1 MAKVFGDN
9 AVNRFFGRVFD
20 LLLLGIITFICCLP
34 IFTIGPAI
42 TANYDIMIRMAL
54 DKDDRIFAGY
64 FKAFKSNLFKA
75 TGIGLIVTAL
85 VAAMVASYVGIFS
98 ANLVVEDWM
107 KTGLIVMTTIMS
119 IIVAIL
125 YLYSFP
131 LQARFEN
138 TIPATLRNALSIGIV
153 RLPDTI
159 GLIILN
165 GVMVVLTVFFYSL
178 APLFIILEFS
188 FATYFSAKIFVKIF
202 AAFGDKEAAG
212 EEYTSEETSEDD
224 TDN

>member
-1 MAKVFGDN
+1 MANVFGDN

-20 LLLLGIITFICCLP
+20 LLLLGIVTFICCLP

-54 DKDDRIFAGY
+54 EKDNQIFVGY
-64 FKAFKSNLFKA
+64 FKAFKNNLFKA
-75 TGIGLIVTAL
+75 TGIGLIITAL
-85 VAAMVASYVGIFS
+85 VAGMVASYIGIFS
-98 ANLVVEDWM
+98 ANLIVDDWM

-119 IIVAIL
+119 IMVAIL

-138 TIPATLRNALSIGIV
+138 SIPATLRNALSIGIV

-159 GLIILN
+159 GLIVIN

-202 AAFGDKEAAG
+202 AAFGDREAAG
-212 EEYTSEETSEDD
+212 EEVIPEEDEE
-224 TDN
+224 